1 MKGGVENHV
10 NMIDK
15 IITLENEKSYVILD
29 EALLEDKKYYFGLRL
44 DDNEEPT
51 NNYLFFEE
59 YKDNDDTFLIPIDKK
74 NMKGLLLTVFT
85 VNFLDKVYDE
95 V

>member
-1 MKGGVENHV
+1 MV
-10 NMIDK
+10 DK
-15 IITLENEKSYVILD
+15 IVELENNKSYVILD
-29 EALLEDKKYYFGLRL
+29 ETLLNNIKYYFGLRL
-44 DDNEEPT
+44 NENEEPT

-59 YKDNDDTFLIPIDKK
+59 TRDGETIFLTPIENED
-74 NMKGLLLTVFT
+74 MKGLLLTAFT

>member
-1 MKGGVENHV
+1 MV
-10 NMIDK
+10 DK
-15 IITLENEKSYVILD
+15 IVELENNKNYVILD
-29 EALLEDKKYYFGLRL
+29 ETLLNNVKYYFGLRL
-44 DDNEEPT
+44 NENEEPT

-59 YKDNDDTFLIPIDKK
+59 FKEGINTFLTPVDEE
-74 NMKGLLLTVFT
+74 MKGLLLTAFT